1 MNKRLL
7 LTRNEMF
14 LKYRDVP
21 FDEVDCYCFKPD
33 ARLFYES
40 ELIVFVDN
48 DRRCKVLKSMYF

>member
-14 LKYRDVP
+14 PMYKDVS

-40 ELIVFVDN
+40 EIIVFVDN
-48 DRRCKVLKSMYF
+48 DRRCKVLKSIDF

>member
-14 LKYRDVP
+14 SMYKDVP

-33 ARLFYES
+33 MRLFYES

-48 DRRCKVLKSMYF
+48 DRRCKVLESIDF